1 MENESLRYLTDN
13 DFYYDLITMVDCEID
28 DTQSISNLPS
38 DFVIEYFECRL
49 EPFATLDAE
58 ILADMIVDYNED
70 RREEDGD
77 EYEKVKNAISE
88 CVDFEK
94 LNSMMPKLYYPFGE
108 QKTLN
113 KEQIIE
119 ILKDNNNE

>member
-28 DTQSISNLPS
+28 DTQSINDLPS
-38 DFVIEYFECRL
+38 DFVIEYFECKL
-49 EPFATLDAE
+49 EPFVTLDVDNLTE
-58 ILADMIVDYNED
+58 YIVDYNED
-70 RREEDGD
+70 RQSDEGD
-77 EYEKVKNAISE
+77 EYEKIKNAISQ

-94 LNSMMPKLYYPFGE
+94 LNSIMPKLYYPFGE

-119 ILKDNNNE
+119 ILK